1 MINKETLIKKIIYR
15 SNHRGTK
22 EMDLLLGSFVKKYIY
37 NLNLNELNEL
47 SDLLSLDDE
56 ILFEW
61 YFNKLENVAI
71 RKNKISDLLKN
82 HKV

>member
-1 MINKETLIKKIIYR
+1 MITAAFI
-15 SNHRGTK
+15 
-22 EMDLLLGSFVKKYIY
+22 
-37 NLNLNELNEL
+37 L
-47 SDLLSLDDE
+47 SIFANGRCNLLSLDDE

-61 YFNKLENVAI
+61 YFNKLKNVAI

>member
-61 YFNKLENVAI
+61 YFNKLKNVAI